1 MKKGRLLFLFI
12 FFATV
17 CNGQG
22 NQVDGLLK
30 DLENSKEDTN
40 RVKTLNELAN
50 AYNLFLPA
58 KGLITAK
65 EANELAT
72 KLNYTDGQLKSFSLM
87 ANAYNNIGNYNKA
100 MEIFLTQLTILEKKN
115 NPPRLAN
122 VLMNIGILYTQQK
135 EYTKALPYYLKSD
148 SIIKINKISQI
159 AYNSFQNLGDLY
171 DRLNKNDSAFYYY
184 QKAFTLALKINN
196 PYFIGASYIGL
207 GNYHIKEKNIFLGIN
222 MFQNALT
229 KLSEANDADLF
240 CESAQNISK
249 AYFEKKQFD
258 SSLMYAH
265 ISLKTATKAG
275 FTYRIKDAV
284 EFLSKYYKSMNR
296 FDSALYYNEKMTVI
310 KDSINSA
317 DKIKAFQLQSFNE
330 EIRQAELAEKKQK
343 EEAERFQQLQLLFM
357 GIFIPVF
364 FLFTLLLSKRKI
376 HVKAIKALGI
386 ISLLLFFEYLTLLL
400 HPVVVEFTNHTP
412 IFELIIFVSIAALL
426 IPTHHRIENWLI
438 QRLTI
443 KHIVTENQEFVFKTS
458 KMKFKKPLQ

>member
-1 MKKGRLLFLFI
+1 MKKGHFLLIFI
-12 FFATV
+12 LFATL
-17 CNGQG
+17 CNAQG
-22 NQVDGLLK
+22 NQVDSLLN
-30 DLENSKEDTN
+30 DLVNSKKDTN

-65 EANELAT
+65 EANELAA
-72 KLNYTDGQLKSFSLM
+72 KLKYTDGQLKSFSFM

-100 MEIFLTQLTILEKKN
+100 MEIFLTQLTILEKIN

-148 SIIKINKISQI
+148 SIIKTNKIAKI
-159 AYNSFQNLGDLY
+159 EYNSFQNLGDIY

-184 QKAFTLALKINN
+184 KKAFNLALKLNN

-207 GNYHIKEKNIFLGIN
+207 GNCYIKEKNISLGIS
-222 MFQNALT
+222 MYQNALS
-229 KLSEANDADLF
+229 KLLEANDADLF
-240 CESAQNISK
+240 CESAQNLSK
-249 AYFEKKQFD
+249 AYLEKKQLD
-258 SSLMYAH
+258 SSLLYAH

-284 EFLSKYYKSMNR
+284 EFLSKYYKSNNR
-296 FDSALYYNEKMTVI
+296 YDSALYYNEKMTDI
-310 KDSINSA
+310 KDSINSS

-330 EIRQAELAEKKQK
+330 EIRQAELVEKKKK
-343 EEAERFQQLQLLFM
+343 EEAERSQQLQLLII

-364 FLFTLLLSKRKI
+364 FLLTLLLSKRKV
-376 HVKAIKALGI
+376 HVKAIKLLGI

-400 HPVVVEFTNHTP
+400 HPIVVEFTNHTP
-412 IFELIIFVSIAALL
+412 IYEIIIFVSIAALL

-443 KHIVTENQEFVFKTS
+443 KHIITEDQELVIKTN
-458 KMKFKKPLQ
+458 KIKFKKPLQ